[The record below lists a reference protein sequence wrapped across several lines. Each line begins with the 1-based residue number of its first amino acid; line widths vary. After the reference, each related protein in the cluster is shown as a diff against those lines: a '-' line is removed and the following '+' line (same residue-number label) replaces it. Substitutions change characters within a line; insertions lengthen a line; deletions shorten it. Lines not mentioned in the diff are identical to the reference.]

1 MADLYVDGEW
11 RDPVAGGRREIRC
24 PADGT
29 LVATVSEGTRADTE
43 AAIAAARRAF
53 DDGPLARAP
62 PSGSAARC
70 CCAPPT

>member
-11 RDPVAGGRREIRC
+11 REAVAGGHREIRC

-29 LVATVSEGTRADTE
+29 LVATVSEGTRADTG

-53 DDGPLARAP
+53 DA
-62 PSGSAARC
+62 GSWPHTPERERG
-70 CCAPPT
+70 